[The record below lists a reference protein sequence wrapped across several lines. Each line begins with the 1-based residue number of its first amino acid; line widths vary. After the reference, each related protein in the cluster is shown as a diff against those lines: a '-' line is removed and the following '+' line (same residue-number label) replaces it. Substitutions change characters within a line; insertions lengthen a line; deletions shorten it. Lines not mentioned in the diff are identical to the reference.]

1 MDTWIHGPGDKS
13 EREVRRWY
21 SCPEKLWCPIP
32 ACTQGQDGWG
42 AGQSELVRGSPAHS
56 RGWGWVG
63 FEIPSNPNHSVI
75 L

>member
-1 MDTWIHGPGDKS
+1 METSRELEVLNATWD
-13 EREVRRWY
+13 
-21 SCPEKLWCPIP
+21 
-32 ACTQGQDGWG
+32 GQP
-42 AGQSELVRGSPAHS
+42 ELVGGSPAHS